1 MTQSSVPSSTFLEKE
16 TCLVPHAVSHESA
29 RIALAWIKKLPDHA
43 WSAVVEGR
51 SKDRSRIKF
60 SAQRFFGRAPSWDTR
75 VPPELLVL
83 GEEAVEAA
91 RSRAPDAPWEN
102 FEIDTLVLNRYRAKK
117 GVAAHK
123 DPETWVP
130 LVVGVTLYDNP
141 EGGVVSAMKFTHQR
155 NAHTMPTPHRSAYVF
170 HSRAY
175 TEAEHARKPCGSR
188 LQGHAYSFTFR
199 SYAA

>member
-1 MTQSSVPSSTFLEKE
+1 MEPSPSSSSFLRDD
-16 TCLVPHAVSHESA
+16 TCLVPHAVNRDSA

-43 WSAVVEGR
+43 WSAVVQGR

-60 SAQRFFGRAPSWDTR
+60 SAQRFFDRAPSWDTQ
-75 VPPELLVL
+75 VPPELMVL
-83 GEEAVEAA
+83 GEESVEAA

-102 FEIDTLVLNRYRAKK
+102 FEIDTLVLNRYPAKK
-117 GVAAHK
+117 GVAAHT

-130 LVVGVTLYDNP
+130 LVVGVTLYDDP
-141 EGGVVSAMKFTHQR
+141 EGGVVSAMRFTHER
-155 NAHTMPTPHRSAYVF
+155 DALTMPTPHCSAYVF

-175 TEAEHARKPCGSR
+175 TEAKHARKPCGSK
-188 LQGHAYSFTFR
+188 LKGHVYSFTFR

>member
-1 MTQSSVPSSTFLEKE
+1 MEPSPPSSSFLKDD
-16 TCLVPHAVSHESA
+16 TCLVPHAVSRDSA

-43 WSAVVEGR
+43 WSAVVQGR

-60 SAQRFFGRAPSWDTR
+60 SAQRFYNTAPSWDKR

-83 GEEAVEAA
+83 GEEAVEAV
-91 RSRAPDAPWEN
+91 RSRAPGAPWDN
-102 FEIDTLVLNRYRAKK
+102 FEIDTLVLNRYSKGK
-117 GVAAHK
+117 GVAAHT
-123 DPETWVP
+123 DPDTWVP

-141 EGGVVSAMKFTHQR
+141 EGGVVSAMRFTHDR
-155 NAHTMPTPHRSAYVF
+155 DALTLPTPHRSAYVF

-175 TEAEHARKPCGSR
+175 AEPAKHARKPCSR
-188 LQGHAYSFTFR
+188 GLQGYVYSFTFR

>member
-1 MTQSSVPSSTFLEKE
+1 MSFLRDN
-16 TCLVPHAVSHESA
+16 TCLVPHAVSPDSA

-60 SAQRFFGRAPSWDTR
+60 SAQRFFGKAPSWDKC

-91 RSRAPDAPWEN
+91 RSRTPDAPWDD
-102 FEIDTLVLNRYRAKK
+102 FGIDTLVLNRYPAKK
-117 GVAAHK
+117 GVNAHT
-123 DPETWVP
+123 DPPTWVP
-130 LVVGVTLYDNP
+130 LVVGVTLYDDP
-141 EGGVVSAMKFTHQR
+141 EGGVVSAMKFTHER
-155 NAHTMPTPHRSAYVF
+155 DALTVPTPHRSAYVF
-170 HSRAY
+170 HGRAY
-175 TEAEHARKPCGSR
+175 TEAKHARNPCGSR
-188 LQGHAYSFTFR
+188 LRGHVYSFTFR